1 MNWRPGLAAWVLVTV
16 ATLAPWPVGAQVP
29 GRTAAPAQTVA
40 ARPVGDPV
48 PGRVLEDTEF
58 GVRTDQFGL
67 DRRVEMFQWY
77 RNRDGNYE
85 RVWKPALIDSSAF
98 APGHKNP
105 DEIPLQGQRWW
116 ATDASLDGRPLDL
129 SVLKTLGQW
138 EDFRPGFSRLRANL
152 AATFQPEGDGLGS
165 SDNPLDPKIGDL
177 RIHWRQLRLPE
188 LAGHVELEDGSWQLA
203 ARPELDIQPPRPS
216 QAAAQDSLQAGNFGR
231 WFWISG
237 GGLVLLLAL
246 AMLLRGR
253 SKR

>member
-29 GRTAAPAQTVA
+29 GRTAAPAQAVVA
-40 ARPVGDPV
+40 KPVGEPV
-48 PGRVLEDTEF
+48 PGSVLEDTEF

-77 RNRDGNYE
+77 RDRNGDYE
-85 RVWKPALIDSSAF
+85 RVWKPALVDSSAF
-98 APGHKNP
+98 APGHQNP
-105 DEIPLQGQRWW
+105 GEIPLQGQRWW

-188 LAGHVELEDGSWQLA
+188 LSGHVELEDGRWQLA
-203 ARPELDIQPPRPS
+203 TRPELETQTTGLL
-216 QAAAQDSLQAGNFGR
+216 QAAGQDSLQTGSSGR
-231 WFWISG
+231 WFWIAAG
-237 GGLVLLLAL
+237 ALAL
-246 AMLLRGR
+246 AFVLALLLRR
-253 SKR
+253 RLKR